1 MSIHTVTNSFYKV
14 LLVLLATTIGQAQIG
29 QAQNLQVAENRSN
42 IQTQNRAKFISL
54 DIEDMPLDE
63 ALHLLAR
70 TAGVGLSYDANLLPD
85 SSATFSFNIVK
96 FIQALNEL
104 IVVLG
109 LIVVV
114 APYDIDI
121 EARL

>member
-14 LLVLLATTIGQAQIG
+14 LLVLLETTIGQAQIR

-54 DIEDMPLDE
+54 DIEDMTLDE

-70 TAGVGLSYDANLLPD
+70 TAGVGLFYDSNLLPD
-85 SSATFSFNIVK
+85 RSSLFSFKNVNV
-96 FIQALNEL
+96 IQAFNEL
-104 IVVLG
+104 I
-109 LIVVV
+109 
-114 APYDIDI
+114 
-121 EARL
+121 